1 MIKPMRPETHRI
13 TVDHMHYNYDS
24 VAKIK
29 ITLAKDKKVSFIRY
43 NEDSFWQ
50 RVKRSFIKND

>member
-1 MIKPMRPETHRI
+1 
-13 TVDHMHYNYDS
+13 MHFNYDS